1 MFAHHKLQ
9 TMDTVTTKILNL
21 TIFFSKKDLSAWA
34 LIYRAQP
41 GNSNNNTIPICWL
54 ELS

>member
-9 TMDTVTTKILNL
+9 TMDIVTIKTLNL
-21 TIFFSKKDLSAWA
+21 AIFSFPKDLSTQA

-41 GNSNNNTIPICWL
+41 GNSNNNTARC
-54 ELS
+54 